1 MVDVRLAK
9 NDDGSL
15 KGFGHVEF
23 ANEAAAMKALEK
35 NGEELLG
42 RSVKLDPSRPRG
54 ERFTPSGNQDGN
66 YSSRPRQTSGG
77 PTAFVKG
84 FDRTQEEDS
93 IRNNLSES
101 FKSCGEIVN
110 IRIPMDRES
119 GESKGF
125 AYIQFKD
132 QDALSKALELGGN
145 GLYVDE
151 AMERSGGG
159 DGGRGGGRFSG
170 GRGGGRF
177 SGGRGGGRFS
187 GGRDRGGGRGRG
199 GRSGGRGGPKFD
211 ISSSGTGKK
220 TKFGDD

>member
-1 MVDVRLAK
+1 M
-9 NDDGSL
+9 
-15 KGFGHVEF
+15 
-23 ANEAAAMKALEK
+23 
-35 NGEELLG
+35 
-42 RSVKLDPSRPRG
+42 
-54 ERFTPSGNQDGN
+54 
-66 YSSRPRQTSGG
+66 
-77 PTAFVKG
+77 KG

-101 FKSCGEIVN
+101 FKNCGEILN

-125 AYIQFKD
+125 AYIQFKE
-132 QDALSKALELGGN
+132 QDALSKALELGGNN

-159 DGGRGGGRFSG
+159 DGGRS
-170 GRGGGRF
+170 GGRF